1 MNFTSLKD
9 NFFMLVSTP
18 LAQDKY
24 NIFCMIILQGP
35 TFWFW
40 TWKHWEF
47 QVLLFR
53 WVLYYLFLDLDM
65 TVTQCHV
72 RQNLLSLLKKI
83 IAKIIWT
90 LGSKRI
96 KKSFHG
102 FRCNITSNT
111 GHFSGL
117 KCSTNVWPKKIFSGV
132 HTNSKSFTPQIN
144 KIRLIKSLPSRCF
157 RLCSFYIKFHMSNL

>member
-1 MNFTSLKD
+1 MIIVITFEFYFTERH
-9 NFFMLVSTP
+9 FFMLVSTP

-40 TWKHWEF
+40 TWKHCEF

-53 WVLYYLFLDLDM
+53 WVVYYLFLDLDM

-72 RQNLLSLLKKI
+72 RQDLLSLLKKNYCEDHMDF
-83 IAKIIWT
+83 
-90 LGSKRI
+90 RI

-102 FRCNITSNT
+102 FRC
-111 GHFSGL
+111 
-117 KCSTNVWPKKIFSGV
+117 KKKIFSGA

-157 RLCSFYIKFHMSNL
+157 RLCSFYVKFHMSNW